1 MSQPRLILRFHSRK
15 MLQTLDLGA
24 LFNIILREHGDPLQ
38 LQLVGMTAEER
49 AEAED
54 RTGPVTLVPTRFTLW
69 EQGDE
74 GGLVRREDLENRIVR
89 EGRK

>member
-1 MSQPRLILRFHSRK
+1 MSQPRIILRFHSRK
-15 MLQTLDLGA
+15 MLQTLDLGT
-24 LFNIILREHGDPLQ
+24 LFDILLQEYGEPLQ
-38 LQLVGMTAEER
+38 LQLVGMTARER
-49 AEAED
+49 TDAED

-74 GGLVRREDLENRIVR
+74 GGLVRRKDLENRIVR